1 MPDLPILEE
10 GFHLA
15 TSGSDSKTL
24 TATGVSGGRPS
35 AFALGRGKGALMRRY
50 GLAMLLAAGSAGPAL
65 AQEPYI
71 GSSSFGS
78 QETLYRYD
86 DQEPWKHGWKKQMP
100 YHEGYQAFRPYNYHH
115 VFGQTQTAAA
125 YGQSMPYSQQ
135 WWHRYQS
142 VSAQYNHLQGQPPMA
157 MPQYNGGPA
166 PVQSPGMMPPNP
178 YGPPHG
184 SYGPAPGSYPA
195 PPGSYELPPAP
206 MNIDPAYTQPGT
218 PTEPMTIPAMPAPLM
233 PVN

>member
-1 MPDLPILEE
+1 
-10 GFHLA
+10 
-15 TSGSDSKTL
+15 
-24 TATGVSGGRPS
+24 
-35 AFALGRGKGALMRRY
+35 MRRF
-50 GLAMLLAAGSAGPAL
+50 GLAMLLAAGFGGSAF
-65 AQEPYI
+65 AQEPY
-71 GSSSFGS
+71 SESLHLSFGA
-78 QETLYRYD
+78 QENLFRYD

-157 MPQYNGGPA
+157 MPAIQRCGLRLVRRP
-166 PVQSPGMMPPNP
+166 PGMTAQPQSDRTAPPP
-178 YGPPHG
+178 YG
-184 SYGPAPGSYPA
+184 SLWSRTSGSYPA
-195 PPGSYELPPAP
+195 PPGTYELPPAP
-206 MNIDPAYTQPGT
+206 MNIDPVYSQPGV
-218 PTEPMTIPAMPAPLM
+218 PSEPMTIPAIPAPLM